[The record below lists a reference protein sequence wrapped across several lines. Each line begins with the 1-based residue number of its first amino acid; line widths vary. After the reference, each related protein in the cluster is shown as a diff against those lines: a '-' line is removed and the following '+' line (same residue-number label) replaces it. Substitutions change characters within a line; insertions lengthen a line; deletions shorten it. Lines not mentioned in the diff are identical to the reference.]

1 MRVGLLHYLGP
12 PTVGGVEDTLR
23 RHALGLAE
31 LGHEPI
37 LVVGQG
43 EPFHR
48 DVPVVTIPEM
58 SSRNP
63 RVLEVQSALHAG
75 TLGGAFEELRADL
88 TRQIRTALASREV
101 VVAHNVLTLHKNL
114 ALTAALWDLQEASE
128 LPPLV
133 GWHHDLAWAR
143 AGYRSQLHPGF
154 PWDLLRR
161 PWPGVLHVTVSRGQR
176 TRLAELYGVEP
187 GTIRVVPPGVDPE
200 TILSTPQARLLA
212 RRLRLLEADG
222 VLLLPARITRR
233 KNIELALHVLAALRH
248 RSGKDY
254 RLVVTGPPGPH
265 NPANLAYWEELRGLR
280 TSLQLESSAHFLYEL
295 AEDGRSVAAPVMVD
309 LYRAADALLF
319 PSHDEGFGIP
329 VLEAGLAR
337 LPVFCADLAPLRESG
352 GEQAAYFSPDAPP
365 EEVAALIES
374 RLADDPAHLLRRRVM
389 REYRWEARIRDQV
402 VPILEEAV
410 RA

>member
-1 MRVGLLHYLGP
+1 MKVGLMHYLGP

-23 RHALGLAE
+23 RHAVGLAE
-31 LGHEPI
+31 LGHDPV

-43 EPFHR
+43 ESFHR
-48 DVPVVTIPEM
+48 DVPVVIIPKM
-58 SSRNP
+58 SSRDP
-63 RVLEVQSALHAG
+63 QVLEVQSALDVG
-75 TLGGAFEELRADL
+75 TLGEAFEELRAVL
-88 TRQIRTALASREV
+88 TQRIRMALASREV
-101 VVAHNVLTLHKNL
+101 VVVHNVLTLHKNL

-143 AGYRSQLHPGF
+143 PAYRSQLHPGF

-161 PWPGVLHVTVSRGQR
+161 SWPGVLHVTVSRGQR
-176 TRLAELYGVEP
+176 ARLAELYGVEP
-187 GTIRVVPPGVDPE
+187 RTIRVVPPGVDPE

-222 VLLLPARITRR
+222 VLLLPARLTRR
-233 KNIELALHVLAALRH
+233 KNIELALHVLAALRD

-254 RLVVTGPPGPH
+254 RLIVTGPPGPH
-265 NPANLAYWEELRGLR
+265 NPANLAYWDELRGLR
-280 TSLQLESSAHFLYEL
+280 TSLGLESSAHFLYEL
-295 AEDGRSVAAPVMVD
+295 TEEGRSVPAPVIVD

-319 PSHDEGFGIP
+319 PSRDEGFGIP

-389 REYRWEARIRDQV
+389 REYRWEVRIRDQV
-402 VPILEEAV
+402 VPILEEA
-410 RA
+410 ALA